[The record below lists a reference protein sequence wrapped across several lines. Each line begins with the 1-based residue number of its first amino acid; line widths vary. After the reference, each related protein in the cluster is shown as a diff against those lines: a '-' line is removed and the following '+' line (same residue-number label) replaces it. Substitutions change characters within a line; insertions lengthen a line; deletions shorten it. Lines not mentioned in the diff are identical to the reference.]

1 MDTTTST
8 TLERVTSADGTSIAY
23 ERSGQGPAIVL
34 LPGGSVD
41 RRSNDGLAG
50 VLASTNTVYNVDRR
64 GRGDSG
70 DTLPYAIEREIEDI
84 EAVID
89 ATGGP
94 AVLYGSSSG
103 AALALLAAA
112 ALGDKVARLV
122 LWEPPY
128 IVDPAARPPV
138 DHVAAYEAFL
148 AKGQRGEA
156 AEYFMTKVVGLPQE
170 FADFAK
176 TQPFWQDQI
185 KIAHTLPYDGRIM
198 GDYAPPTDVAAT
210 VRTPTIILTGS
221 KSFPFFLATAEALA
235 DALPDGRTE
244 VLPDQE
250 HNVDP
255 TVLGPAIQRFLAA

>member
-1 MDTTTST
+1 MNPTST
-8 TLERVTSADGTSIAY
+8 TLERVTSADGTTIAY
-23 ERSGQGPAIVL
+23 ERSGEGPAIVL

-41 RRSNDGLAG
+41 RHSNDGLAA
-50 VLASTNTVYNVDRR
+50 VLSSTGTVFNVDRR

-84 EAVID
+84 AAVID
-89 ATGGP
+89 DAGGT

-112 ALGDKVARLV
+112 ALGPKVSKLV

-128 IVDPAARPPV
+128 IVDPAARPPA

-148 AKGQRGEA
+148 ANDQRSEA

-176 TQPFWQDQI
+176 TQPFWAEQV

-198 GDYAPPTDVAAT
+198 GDYEPPTELAAT
-210 VRTPTIILTGS
+210 VTVPTIVLTGS
-221 KSFPFFLATAEALA
+221 KSFPFFAQTAEVLS
-235 DALPDGRTE
+235 DALPDGRSE

-255 TVLGPAIQRFLAA
+255 TVLGPAIVRFLAD